1 MARRSVL
8 VLGIVALSGVGLLS
22 GCCCTGNE
30 RLDAVR
36 WDPSPNIDTMSERPE
51 DMENAMTVTADENM
65 RMFNEDMGRL
75 FMFDRPSR
83 LSRGPHLRP

>member
-22 GCCCTGNE
+22 GCCCGNE

-36 WDPSPNIDTMSERPE
+36 WDPSPNIDTMSERPG
-51 DMENAMTVTADENM
+51 TW
-65 RMFNEDMGRL
+65 RM
-75 FMFDRPSR
+75 P
-83 LSRGPHLRP
+83 

>member
-1 MARRSVL
+1 MARRSVV

-22 GCCCTGNE
+22 GCCFTGNE

-36 WDPSPNIDTMSERPE
+36 CDPSPNIDTMSERPE
-51 DMENAMTVTADENM
+51 DINNAMTVSMDENG
-65 RMFNEDMGRL
+65 RMFWEDMGRL
-75 FMFDRPSR
+75 WMVDRPSR